1 MWDFLPA
8 WVKAI
13 MGCGLVVLIAVQ
25 GFKLTSK
32 SGSSSG
38 AGNTQQSNTAP
49 ASTSNENKE
58 G

>member
-1 MWDFLPA
+1 MWDFLPG

-13 MGCGLVVLIAVQ
+13 MGCGLIALITVQ

-32 SGSSSG
+32 GGSNSST
-38 AGNTQQSNTAP
+38 GNTQHSNTAP
-49 ASTSNENKE
+49 ASTQNVNKE

>member
-8 WVKAI
+8 WVKAV

-32 SGSSSG
+32 GGSNSS
-38 AGNTQQSNTAP
+38 ASNTQQSNAAP